1 MAPKKRVRK
10 APITSPLAHATEFPG
25 QKGLGAG
32 TSTSAPGPPA
42 KRPRAKSSRQTQSII
57 STYHTL
63 LKRRRQLLAI
73 NAAAGVLKVDGEIAA
88 MGGLDAY
95 QKASQMGQTKERGG
109 DSGRVLVP
117 WLQELGW
124 GPQLGDKI
132 VTGKDGDEAGALDE
146 AGLGSKKTD
155 GVAAGSRRGNN
166 KGKGKASEEQVKEQ
180 EREVRELRYVLVTI
194 PPPHEAGSRSSSTR

>member
-10 APITSPLAHATEFPG
+10 APITSSLVPATESPG
-25 QKGLGAG
+25 QQGSGSG

-63 LKRRRQLLAI
+63 LKRRKQLLAA
-73 NAAAGVLKVDGEIAA
+73 NEAAGVLKVDQEIAA

-124 GPQLGDKI
+124 GPQIGDKI
-132 VTGKDGDEAGALDE
+132 ARGQDGEEGDALDE
-146 AGLGSKKTD
+146 AGLASKQTD
-155 GVAAGSRRGNN
+155 GVEAGSRRGNN

-180 EREVRELRYVLVTI
+180 EREVRELRYVLVI
-194 PPPHEAGSRSSSTR
+194 IVPPNQAG